1 MLQSHF
7 DFDFLPRTGWNAAG
21 VTQGSIPALLRGE
34 ELASVLRRRAPDGCS
49 CTSTI
54 EIVVV
59 VPGTGKAPEID
70 SYP

>member
-1 MLQSHF
+1 M
-7 DFDFLPRTGWNAAG
+7 AANVADLSMTSDDSYEAAHPVADG
-21 VTQGSIPALLRGE
+21 VSLKLGE